1 LRDQHA
7 ISGEIEAPVPLMVRG
22 IANEDINNSGGGGI
36 VGSGG
41 RKVMIAGTPNTRI
54 WVQEGGVTK
63 RAK

>member
-1 LRDQHA
+1 
-7 ISGEIEAPVPLMVRG
+7 MVRG
-22 IANEDINNSGGGGI
+22 IANEDINNSGGGI